1 MHLLKVWDHVQFN
14 CFYDEENNLPQEP
27 VPLMGHATDSAGRFR
42 FQLAAAS
49 SFMSPSPKLLNLGVL
64 YLTLGGGE
72 SAYSAPCL

>member
-49 SFMSPSPKLLNLGVL
+49 SFMSPSP
-64 YLTLGGGE
+64 
-72 SAYSAPCL
+72 